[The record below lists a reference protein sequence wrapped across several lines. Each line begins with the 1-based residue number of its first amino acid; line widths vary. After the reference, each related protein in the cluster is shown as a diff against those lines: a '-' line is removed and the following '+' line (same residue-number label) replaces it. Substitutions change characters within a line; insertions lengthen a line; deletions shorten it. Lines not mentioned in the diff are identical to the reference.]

1 MIVLMRDACACTTL
15 YLLVATIVTT
25 AFAVLVI
32 EHVVWP
38 SGVFSSIDGPRAQ
51 KKCWV
56 ALPSGCDHGL
66 SETST
71 PYFSFVD
78 PGSPSKAVCL
88 GSRKQEFNRY
98 CGRRDA
104 QAVWSAASPP
114 GANARART
122 SSIFKFQ
129 HEFNGFLKDTKG
141 AKYTGYLNDTL
152 HGDTAS
158 DRLGVRASADGG
170 LTYETVEEWFD
181 SHVITTWQFEQNYML
196 AHKRRWIE
204 TVLLC
209 GQHVARGS
217 RVLFLGEYGQHGIL
231 LLAIVRR
238 RRDGPRHRRV

>member
-1 MIVLMRDACACTTL
+1 M
-15 YLLVATIVTT
+15 
-25 AFAVLVI
+25 I

-38 SGVFSSIDGPRAQ
+38 SGVVSSIDGPLRLQSAQ

-158 DRLGVRASADGG
+158 DRLGVRASADGA
-170 LTYETVEEWFD
+170 LTYEMVEEWFD